1 MVAIKGK
8 MKFVIL
14 AFVVLF
20 AAVALSIGC
29 ASADTFF
36 VPDNYTEIQWAV
48 DNATAGDTI
57 IIRDGTYE
65 ENVVVNKQLTI
76 RSEYGSTNCSVQARN
91 TDGDVFA
98 VTKDATIIGL
108 TIRGSDKNGIHTVG
122 SNLYADSVTI
132 KENGDYG
139 IYLDKGKEFTLTNST
154 IKNNGGGVTFSEH
167 AKGNAVVVNNVIRNN
182 VAGHGLYIRL
192 AQTKHATI
200 TNNLIDSNSET
211 GLGCAMQNGV
221 GGEATIK
228 DNVIRNSGGQGVH
241 IYGVKNAIISNMTID
256 GAAGDGLWLKSCSNI
271 TIKEPFT
278 IQNAGGY
285 GYYVS
290 GSDLYAESVTI
301 KDNSNYGIYFDNGK
315 EFTLKNSTIMNNG
328 GGLTFFGYANGNAVA
343 ENNVIRN
350 NSGYGLNIQLAQAKS
365 VAITNNL
372 IDSNSGTGLR
382 CYIQNGVAGG
392 GRAVIADNVIRNSGG
407 DGAYMHGVKDSVIT
421 NMTIYDSTGYGFH
434 ASNSDFYADD
444 VTIENNGEYGIYF
457 ESGTDFTLKNCTI
470 ENNERGGVTFLGYAN
485 GDAVA
490 ENNVIRNNMG
500 HGLDIQLAQGKR
512 AEITNNLI
520 DINSGTGLRCYVQ
533 NGVAGRAAITDNVI
547 RNSGCYGVY
556 IHGVKDSVITN
567 MTIDG
572 TAENDGLRVDHSTN
586 ITFKESCTVE
596 NAKRHGVNASGSDF
610 CAVGV
615 TLKENGGYGIYFD
628 TGKDF
633 TLMNSTIENNNEGG
647 VTFPGY
653 ASGNAVAENNVI
665 RNNLGHGLDI
675 QLAQGKRAEITNNLI
690 DINSGTG
697 LRCYVQNGVAGRAAI
712 TDNVIRNSGCY
723 GVYIH
728 GVKDSVITNM
738 TIDGTAEHDGLR
750 VDQSTNLTFKES
762 GTIQNAKRHGIN
774 ASGSDFYA
782 DGLTLKENGG
792 YGIFFDTGEDFTL
805 TNSTIENNK
814 EGGVTF
820 PGYAN
825 GNAVAENNVIRNNL
839 GYGLNIQLLPLRRA
853 TITNNQID
861 SNSGTGLRC
870 CIKAEGGKATIQDN
884 VISNSGKFG
893 VILNGVKD
901 AAITNM
907 SIDGAAENDG
917 LYLCSCSNLTIK
929 EPFTV
934 QNSKRYGINASYSDL
949 CAESVTIKE
958 NGDYGILFESGEDFI
973 LKNSTVKNN
982 GGGVLGYASGN
993 AVAANNVIRN
1003 NAGHGLYIQL
1013 AQAKRAEITNNRIDR
1028 NSGTGLYCYMPE
1040 VGGGEASIKGN
1051 EISNSGSY
1059 GAHIYGVTGS
1069 VITRN
1074 TISNSYNPG
1083 IYLQSSSD
1091 NVIYL
1096 NNFMNDQNVYAQ
1108 NSSNVW
1114 NSTQKISYTYRNTQY
1129 TSCMGN
1135 YWNGY
1140 TGNDSDD
1147 DGIGD
1152 TAYSI
1157 DSGQDFRPLMLQ
1169 WEYYFTSSGFDT
1181 GTGTYPSI
1189 QGTHEGE
1196 IKPSCDIVV
1205 SKMYTYPCAGTGGH
1219 TRSIKIYENGVL
1231 KASGNWSGY
1240 QHDWQNIA
1248 ITPSVTLKAGR
1259 EYRYVIETG
1268 SYPQIIHVPE
1278 YQAVTGGTI
1287 TCDKF
1292 TDVNGRTYDNWI
1304 PAIRLE

>member
-1 MVAIKGK
+1 VIKGK
-8 MKFVIL
+8 MKLVIL

-29 ASADTFF
+29 ASADTSF
-36 VPDNYTEIQWAV
+36 VPDNHTKIQWAV
-48 DNATAGDTI
+48 DNATAGETI

-65 ENVVVNKQLTI
+65 ENVVLNKQLTI
-76 RSEYGSTNCSVQARN
+76 RSEYGSTNCIVQARN
-91 TDGDVFA
+91 TDDAVFA
-98 VTKDATIIGL
+98 VTKDANIIGL
-108 TIRGSDKNGIHTVG
+108 TIRGSDKYGIHTVG

-139 IYLDKGKEFTLTNST
+139 IYFDKGKEFTLTNST
-154 IKNNGGGVTFSEH
+154 IMNNGGGVTFSEH
-167 AKGNAVVVNNVIRNN
+167 AKGNAVVENNVIRNN

-211 GLGCAMQNGV
+211 GLGCAIQNGV

-228 DNVIRNSGGQGVH
+228 DNVIRNSGSQGVH
-241 IYGVKNAIISNMTID
+241 IYGVKNAIITNMTID

-290 GSDLYAESVTI
+290 DSDLYAESVTI
-301 KDNSNYGIYFDNGK
+301 KDNSNYGIYFDNGND
-315 EFTLKNSTIMNNG
+315 FTLKNCTIENNG
-328 GGLTFFGYANGNAVA
+328 GGLTFYGYAKGNAVA

-365 VAITNNL
+365 AAITNNL
-372 IDSNSGTGLR
+372 IDRNSETGLR

-392 GRAVIADNVIRNSGG
+392 RAVITDNVIRNNGG

-421 NMTIYDSTGYGFH
+421 NMTIYDSMGYGFH
-434 ASNSDFYADD
+434 ALNSEFCADGI
-444 VTIENNGEYGIYF
+444 TIKENGEFGIYF
-457 ESGTDFTLKNCTI
+457 ESGTDFTLKNSTI
-470 ENNERGGVTFLGYAN
+470 ENNKRGGVTFFGYAKGN
-485 GDAVA
+485 AVA
-490 ENNVIRNNMG
+490 ENNVITNNSG
-500 HGLDIQLAQGKR
+500 YGLNIQLAQGQR
-512 AEITNNLI
+512 AAITNNLI

-572 TAENDGLRVDHSTN
+572 AAEHDGLRVDQSTN
-586 ITFKESCTVE
+586 ITFKESCTIQ
-596 NAKRHGVNASGSDF
+596 NAKRHGINASGSDF
-610 CAVGV
+610 CADGI
-615 TLKENGGYGIYFD
+615 TIKENGGYGIYFESG
-628 TGKDF
+628 TDF

-647 VTFPGY
+647 VTFSGY

-665 RNNLGHGLDI
+665 RNNLGYGLNI
-675 QLAQGKRAEITNNLI
+675 QLAQGQRAAITNNLI

-738 TIDGTAEHDGLR
+738 TIDGAAEHDGLR
-750 VDQSTNLTFKES
+750 VDQSTNITFKES
-762 GTIQNAKRHGIN
+762 CTIQNAKRHGIN
-774 ASGSDFYA
+774 ASDSDLYV
-782 DGLTLKENGG
+782 DGVTIKENGG
-792 YGIFFDTGEDFTL
+792 YGIYFDTGNDFTL
-805 TNSTIENNK
+805 MNSTIENNN

-820 PGYAN
+820 PGYAK
-825 GNAVAENNVIRNNL
+825 GNAVAENNVIRDNL

-893 VILNGVKD
+893 VILNGVTD

-917 LYLCSCSNLTIK
+917 LYLCSCTNLTIK

-934 QNSKRYGINASYSDL
+934 QNAKRYGINASNSEL

-958 NGDYGILFESGEDFI
+958 NGDYGIYFESGEDFI
-973 LKNSTVKNN
+973 LKNSTIKNN

-1013 AQAKRAEITNNRIDR
+1013 AKAKRAEITNNWIDR
-1028 NSGTGLYCYMPE
+1028 NSGTGLYCYISG
-1040 VGGGEASIKGN
+1040 VGASIKEN

-1074 TISNSYNPG
+1074 TISNSYNLG

-1096 NNFMNDQNVYAQ
+1096 NNFKNDQNIYAQ

-1135 YWNGY
+1135 YWDGY

-1157 DSGQDFRPLMLQ
+1157 DSEQDSYPLMLQ
-1169 WEYYFTSSGFDT
+1169 WEYYFASTSGFDT

-1189 QGTHEGE
+1189 QGTHEGK
-1196 IKPSCDIVV
+1196 IKPSGDIEV

-1219 TRSIKIYENGVL
+1219 TRSIKLYEDDTL

-1248 ITPSVTLKAGR
+1248 ITPAVTLKKGR

-1278 YQAVTGGTI
+1278 YKAITGGTI
-1287 TCDKF
+1287 TCEEF